1 MSEKSAPPKP
11 RVFVDADVLF
21 AGAASPTEHGA
32 SLLILRLGELTL
44 IQAVTSEQVIT
55 EAERNLAAKIP
66 DAVPLFRLLVE
77 RALSVVPN
85 PTPEEV
91 AAHAGLADPKDL
103 PILVAALQAQ
113 CPWLVT
119 FNVRHYRPGH
129 PDVRVMRPGE
139 FIRRVREVLAHL
151 REETT

>member
-1 MSEKSAPPKP
+1 MSEKSAPRKP

-21 AGAASPTEHGA
+21 AGAASPGEHGA

-44 IQAVTSEQVIT
+44 VEVVTSKQVIT

-66 DAVPLFRLLVE
+66 DALPLFRLLVE

-103 PILVAALQAQ
+103 PILHVARDERAA
-113 CPWLVT
+113 
-119 FNVRHYRPGH
+119 RRPE
-129 PDVRVMRPGE
+129 P
-139 FIRRVREVLAHL
+139 
-151 REETT
+151 T

>member
-66 DAVPLFRLLVE
+66 DAVPLFRLLAE

>member
-1 MSEKSAPPKP
+1 MSEKSAPRKP

-21 AGAASPTEHGA
+21 AGAASPGEHGA

-44 IQAVTSEQVIT
+44 VEVVTSKQVIT

-66 DAVPLFRLLVE
+66 DALPLFRLLVE
-77 RALSVVPN
+77 RALSVVPD

-91 AAHAGLADPKDL
+91 ATHVGLADPKDL
-103 PILVAALQAQ
+103 PILVAALQAK

-119 FNVRHYRPGH
+119 FNVRHYQPGH

-139 FIRRVREVLAHL
+139 FIRRVREVLAQL
-151 REETT
+151 D

>member
-1 MSEKSAPPKP
+1 M
-11 RVFVDADVLF
+11 
-21 AGAASPTEHGA
+21 
-32 SLLILRLGELTL
+32 LILRLGELTL
-44 IQAVTSEQVIT
+44 VQAVTSEQVIT
-55 EAERNLAAKIP
+55 EAERNLAVKIP
-66 DAVPLFRLLVE
+66 HALPLFRLLVE
-77 RALSVVPN
+77 RALSIVPN

-119 FNVRHYRPGH
+119 FNVRHYWPGH
-129 PDVRVMRPGE
+129 PVVRVVRPSE

-151 REETT
+151 CEETT